1 MEPLSTH
8 GDFVVPLR
16 FVLGLVAAGLG
27 LAVMDAVMP
36 RLPEGETAPLVAS
49 GVLTRTHPDEA
60 PRRLA
65 AVVHYVAGL
74 LTGPLF
80 VWLLLVTEG
89 FFEPGIVA
97 TAAADLALFVLM
109 VGFFAVVVLPR
120 SAVEPY
126 RVGTIRRDWAAV
138 AAAYLLAVVPVVHVG
153 STLL

>member
-1 MEPLSTH
+1 MTE
-8 GDFVVPLR
+8 
-16 FVLGLVAAGLG
+16 
-27 LAVMDAVMP
+27 
-36 RLPEGETAPLVAS
+36 
-49 GVLTRTHPDEA
+49 
-60 PRRLA
+60 
-65 AVVHYVAGL
+65 GL
-74 LTGPLF
+74 LG
-80 VWLLLVTEG
+80 
-89 FFEPGIVA
+89 PGIVA